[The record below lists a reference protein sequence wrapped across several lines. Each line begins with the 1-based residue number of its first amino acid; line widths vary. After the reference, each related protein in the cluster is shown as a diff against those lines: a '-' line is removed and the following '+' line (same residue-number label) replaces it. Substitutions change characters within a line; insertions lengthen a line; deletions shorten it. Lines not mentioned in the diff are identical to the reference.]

1 MAVLGDVAILS
12 GLLSARP
19 TDNAAANKG
28 RLYLATDTGLVYR
41 DTGSTWERYAVLLVE
56 DYMVPASSQHV
67 EATVGALFDDLYS
80 RYYVLA
86 TTAPVEVVDG
96 AGDFVLSAAGDS
108 VIVRR

>member
-19 TDNAAANKG
+19 LDNSAANKG

-41 DTGSTWERYAVLLVE
+41 DTGSAWEPYAVLLVE
-56 DYMVPASSQHV
+56 DYLMPASDLHV
-67 EATVGALFDDLYS
+67 EAPLGDLIDEIYRES
-80 RYYVLA
+80 RRLG
-86 TTAPVEVVDG
+86 TTRPLDVVSG
-96 AGDFVLSAAGDS
+96 GNFVVSAGRS

>member
-19 TDNAAANKG
+19 TNNSAANKG
-28 RLYLATDTGLVYR
+28 RLYLATDAGIVYR
-41 DTGSTWERYAVLLVE
+41 DTGSTWERYAVLIVE
-56 DYMVPASSQHV
+56 DYTVPASAQHI

-86 TTAPVEVVDG
+86 TTTPVEMVIGGDTVVIDG
-96 AGDFVLSAAGDS
+96 DT